1 VIVSIIIIVIVR
13 IIYHCDQV
21 QLVLLLGRF
30 AILSARWMSN
40 CTSFELTI
48 IFSVQS
54 GHNKICISL
63 KLASTVLLN
72 KYNLREHLGYIC

>member
-30 AILSARWMSN
+30 A
-40 CTSFELTI
+40 TSFELTI